1 MTCRDKKEYVVHY
14 KLLKF
19 YLKMGLRI
27 TKIHSVVKFKQG
39 PIFRDYIDG
48 NNARRQQTSCEFKKD
63 LYKLLNNALF
73 GKTMENV
80 RGRKDYALS
89 NSADKF
95 EAFASK
101 PHFLSCHRFSEELIL
116 TEQLKLEVL
125 LDRPIF
131 IGQAVLDLS
140 KLTMFQL
147 RYEQLPRYE
156 VEFQGQICV
165 LGGDTDS
172 LICSV
177 RNIDLLQLHRAMLRD
192 QLLDTSN
199 YPPTHPL
206 FTNNFKAKL
215 GCIKDEVEGDRI
227 LEAVLLKPKCYS
239 LLTNSANTCKKTAK
253 GVQRCVRKAISHQAF
268 KDV

>member
-1 MTCRDKKEYVVHY
+1 
-14 KLLKF
+14 
-19 YLKMGLRI
+19 
-27 TKIHSVVKFKQG
+27 
-39 PIFRDYIDG
+39 
-48 NNARRQQTSCEFKKD
+48 
-63 LYKLLNNALF
+63 
-73 GKTMENV
+73 
-80 RGRKDYALS
+80 
-89 NSADKF
+89 
-95 EAFASK
+95 
-101 PHFLSCHRFSEELIL
+101 
-116 TEQLKLEVL
+116 
-125 LDRPIF
+125 
-131 IGQAVLDLS
+131 
-140 KLTMFQL
+140 MFQL
-147 RYEQLPRYE
+147 RNEQLPRYE

-239 LLTNSANTCKKTAK
+239 LLTNSANTCKTTAK

-268 KDV
+268 KDVYLLNTQLIKNVRR